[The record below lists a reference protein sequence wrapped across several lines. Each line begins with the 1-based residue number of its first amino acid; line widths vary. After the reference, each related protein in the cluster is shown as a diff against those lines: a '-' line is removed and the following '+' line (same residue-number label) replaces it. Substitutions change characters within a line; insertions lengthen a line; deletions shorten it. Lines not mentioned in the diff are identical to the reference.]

1 MAAEDFPLDADGN
14 EIQPEEDQLL
24 LLPEWDEIELRWMQR
39 EFAEH
44 LPVEL
49 REAYLA
55 LSQEERDAYDISR
68 MQAGSEY

>member
-1 MAAEDFPLDADGN
+1 MNEDFELDVDG
-14 EIQPEEDQLL
+14 EEVAPEEEQLL
-24 LLPEWDEIELRWMQR
+24 LLPDWDGIELKWRQR

-55 LSQEERDAYDISR
+55 LSQEERDEYDISR
-68 MQAGSEY
+68 MNSGSAY